1 MKTGIKVLLGFTVC
15 VVIATA
21 CFATYALCTI
31 NNNKKLQEFYDY
43 QASVPSQP
51 AVAAEEDDYVDPNDI
66 PYDDVDYPSDYV
78 IQYIEDNHSI
88 EEACK
93 AVNMPYAGYTSSTKT
108 EGSNTIVSCT
118 LNNTTVN
125 VDVTLTDAGTG
136 YSISVGPLYNNM
148 SVLDPLVYWENGIPS
163 DVQDVMGKLY
173 SKYYE
178 TCANQVYSTKYIQG
192 KEIAY
197 FDSLDG
203 HTDIAV
209 NTVTGS

>member
-1 MKTGIKVLLGFTVC
+1 MKTSVKVLIGITGC
-15 VVIATA
+15 VVLFTA
-21 CFATYALCTI
+21 CFSVYAICTI

-66 PYDDVDYPSDYV
+66 PYDVVDYPSDYV

-125 VDVTLTDAGTG
+125 VDVTLADTGTG
-136 YSISVGPLYNNM
+136 YAISVGPLYDKV
-148 SVLDPLVYWENGIPS
+148 SKFYPLIYWENGIPS
-163 DVQDVMGKLY
+163 DLNDVTAKLY

-178 TCANQVYSTKYIQG
+178 SCANQVYTTTYVPGRELAI
-192 KEIAY
+192 

-203 HTDIAV
+203 HAGIAV

>member
-43 QASVPSQP
+43 QASVQSQP
-51 AVAAEEDDYVDPNDI
+51 AVAAEEDDYVDPNAI
-66 PYDDVDYPSDYV
+66 PYDVVDYPSDYV

-125 VDVTLTDAGTG
+125 VDVTLTDTGTG
-136 YSISVGPLYNNM
+136 YSISVGPLYNNT

-163 DVQDVMGKLY
+163 NVQDVMDKLY

-178 TCANQVYSTKYIQG
+178 TCANQVFSTTYVPG
-192 KEIAY
+192 
-197 FDSLDG
+197 LDG

-209 NTVTGS
+209 NAITGD

>member
-43 QASVPSQP
+43 QASVQSQP
-51 AVAAEEDDYVDPNDI
+51 VAEEEDDYVDPDNI
-66 PYDDVDYPSDYV
+66 PYEDVDYPSDY
-78 IQYIEDNHSI
+78 IMQYIEDNHAI
-88 EEACK
+88 EEACQ
-93 AVNMPYAGYTSSTKT
+93 AVSMPYAGYTSSTKT
-108 EGSNTIVSCT
+108 DGNSTIVSCT

-125 VDVTLTDAGTG
+125 VDVTLTDTGTG
-136 YSISVGPLYNNM
+136 YAISVGPLYDKI
-148 SVLDPLVYWENGIPS
+148 STLHALIYWENGVPDNLN
-163 DVQDVMGKLY
+163 DVNTKLY
-173 SKYYE
+173 TKYSNTLE
-178 TCANQVYSTKYIQG
+178 NQVFSTAYVPG
-192 KEIAY
+192 RELAY

-209 NTVTGS
+209 NTITGD

>member
-1 MKTGIKVLLGFTVC
+1 MKTSVKVLIGITGC
-15 VVIATA
+15 VVLFTA
-21 CFATYALCTI
+21 CFSVYAICTI

-108 EGSNTIVSCT
+108 EGSDTIVSCT

-125 VDVTLTDAGTG
+125 VDVTLTDTGTG
-136 YSISVGPLYNNM
+136 YSISVGPLYDKL
-148 SVLDPLVYWENGIPS
+148 SKFYPLIYWENGIPS
-163 DVQDVMGKLY
+163 DLNDVTAKLY
-173 SKYYE
+173 TKFSD
-178 TCANQVYSTKYIQG
+178 TCANQVYTTTYVPGRELAI
-192 KEIAY
+192 

-203 HTDIAV
+203 HTTIIV
-209 NTVTGS
+209 NTITGA

>member
-1 MKTGIKVLLGFTVC
+1 MKTSVKVLIGITGC
-15 VVIATA
+15 VVLFTA
-21 CFATYALCTI
+21 CFSVYAICTI

-43 QASVPSQP
+43 QASVQSQP
-51 AVAAEEDDYVDPNDI
+51 AAAEEDDYVDPNDI

-78 IQYIEDNHSI
+78 IQYIEDNHAV

-108 EGSNTIVSCT
+108 EDGNTIVSCT

-125 VDVTLTDAGTG
+125 VDVTLTDTGTG
-136 YSISVGPLYNNM
+136 YAISVGPLYNNM

-178 TCANQVYSTKYIQG
+178 TCANQVYSTKYVQG

-209 NTVTGS
+209 NTITGS